1 MKTQAKVMCTKMKT
15 FLILLIF
22 TVGYECRNVPMS
34 TGPPLNHNNETI
46 NDKDVPQFVM
56 ITFDDAVTV
65 TNYETY
71 TKFHEFKNRHNGCP
85 IGATFFLSHENTNYK
100 LVNELHRRGNE
111 IASHTITY

>member
-1 MKTQAKVMCTKMKT
+1 MKT
-15 FLILLIF
+15 FLILLIL

-34 TGPPLNHNNETI
+34 TGPPFTHKNETI
-46 NDKDVPQFVM
+46 NGKDVPQFVM

-71 TKFHEFKNRHNGCP
+71 KKFHQFKNKHNECP
-85 IGATFFLSHENTNYK
+85 IGVTFFLSHENTNYK

-111 IASHTITY
+111 IASHTITYLNLK